1 VDGWLDPAS
10 WSNAWP
16 TIARMLVAALLAGAI
31 GWQREAHGRPA
42 GIRTHMLLA
51 LGVVV
56 LTEAGRRLGG
66 DPARVASQIV
76 TGVGFLGAGAILRMG
91 REIRGLTTAAS
102 LWATTGIAMAVAAG
116 GTMAPVAAAATALAL
131 IVLAWV
137 NRLERRILPESN
149 LPVVE
154 AAARDAEAV
163 GRLLETWRRNGRQI
177 RTFHAEALPDG
188 FRVRASFEG
197 PAEPALQDA
206 LAVDGVR
213 SARLEAEP

>member
-1 VDGWLDPAS
+1 MDGWLDPAA
-10 WSNAWP
+10 WSGAGT
-16 TIARMLVAALLAGAI
+16 TIGRMLIAALLAGAI
-31 GWQREAHGRPA
+31 GWQREVHGRPA

-66 DPARVASQIV
+66 DPARVAAQIV

-116 GTMAPVAAAATALAL
+116 DRMAPVAVAATALAL
-131 IVLAWV
+131 VVLAWV
-137 NRLERRILPESN
+137 NRLERRILPEST
-149 LPVVE
+149 LPVV
-154 AAARDAEAV
+154 AADAPDAETI
-163 GRLLETWRRNGRQI
+163 GRLLGTWRRNGRRI
-177 RTFHAEALPDG
+177 RTFQAEAVPEG

-197 PAEPALQDA
+197 TAEPPLQDA
-206 LAVDGVR
+206 LGVPGVR

>member
-1 VDGWLDPAS
+1 
-10 WSNAWP
+10 
-16 TIARMLVAALLAGAI
+16 
-31 GWQREAHGRPA
+31 
-42 GIRTHMLLA
+42 
-51 LGVVV
+51 
-56 LTEAGRRLGG
+56 
-66 DPARVASQIV
+66 
-76 TGVGFLGAGAILRMG
+76 
-91 REIRGLTTAAS
+91 
-102 LWATTGIAMAVAAG
+102 
-116 GTMAPVAAAATALAL
+116 
-131 IVLAWV
+131 V

-154 AAARDAEAV
+154 AAACDAEAV
-163 GRLLETWRRNGRQI
+163 GRLLEAWRRNGRQI